1 MLTPNMLLERG
12 LESGDVMFSGSLY
25 GDEST
30 AVYALTTTRLER
42 RAVALVESWLESRGD
57 VLTYDDEVITD
68 EAGRAHWTQP
78 RFYGDML
85 TFRVLDCWIVA
96 ADEAESDPESY
107 LEYLIDDESQ
117 ADTFGLDLD
126 SLGFIRA
133 NGGESGWYDGQ
144 TDTPESLLS
153 DLERRLGSRATW
165 GGAYQYVFQI
175 DRVGQFDT
183 HFSLWY
189 RPIKAGEAAA

>member
-1 MLTPNMLLERG
+1 MLTPNIILERA
-12 LESGDVMFSGSLY
+12 LESGDVFFAGSLY

-30 AVYALTTTRLER
+30 GVFALTTTLLER
-42 RAVALVESWLESRGD
+42 RAVDLVESWLEQRGD

-68 EAGRAHWTQP
+68 EQGRAHWQQP

-85 TFRVLDCWIVA
+85 TFRVLDCWVIA

-133 NGGESGWYDGQ
+133 NGGESGWYGGQ
-144 TDTPESLLS
+144 TDTPEKLLR
-153 DLERRLGSRATW
+153 DLERRLGPRDSW
-165 GGAYQYVFQI
+165 DGAYQYVFQI
-175 DRVGQFDT
+175 DRTGQFDT

-189 RPIKAGEAAA
+189 RPIKAYEAAA

>member
-1 MLTPNMLLERG
+1 MLTPNLILERALG
-12 LESGDVMFSGSLY
+12 CGDIFFAGSLY

-30 AVYALTTTRLER
+30 GVYALTTTRLER
-42 RAVALVESWLESRGD
+42 RAVDLVESWLERRGD

-68 EAGRAHWTQP
+68 EKGRAHWQQP

-85 TFRVLDCWIVA
+85 TFRVLDCWVIA

-117 ADTFGLDLD
+117 ADTFGLDLE

-133 NGGESGWYDGQ
+133 NGGESGWYSGQ
-144 TDTPESLLS
+144 NDTPESLLR
-153 DLERRLGSRATW
+153 DLERRLGPRDSW
-165 GGAYQYVFQI
+165 GGAYEFVFQI
-175 DRVGQFDT
+175 DRVGQFDIR
-183 HFSLWY
+183 FSLYY
-189 RPIKAGEAAA
+189 RPIKADEAAA